1 MSDVLAPDALAVSC
15 DEEIESHSGAIGRC
29 GALVG
34 EPCVRWES
42 IPTDPGYSMWRAVPR
57 APHPTRIARARE
69 QSATR
74 RTPTQTAGY
83 IVTLSQVRRG
93 LEDLLH
99 AAERNPQLVADQL
112 AAIRNCPHAI
122 AAMGRAL
129 AHGEREGGEAGSNRG
144 QTAQNHAEHAMS
156 HGATAYGRPE
166 ERDAV
171 TGELDATHAA
181 ARWALFVE
189 VQR

>member
-1 MSDVLAPDALAVSC
+1 VGVVSWDDVVAFADRYQPA
-15 DEEIESHSGAIGRC
+15 
-29 GALVG
+29 
-34 EPCVRWES
+34 
-42 IPTDPGYSMWRAVPR
+42 
-57 APHPTRIARARE
+57 ARAIECPRCKAPPYAACSIGGGYLITPNGE
-69 QSATR
+69 MHRDRVEASAGKPWPTL
-74 RTPTQTAGY
+74 RTPTETRDHIATFGAVKRALEE
-83 IVTLSQVRRG
+83 IGDLVRAHPR
-93 LEDLLH
+93 L
-99 AAERNPQLVADQL
+99 AAEWA

-181 ARWALFVE
+181 ARWALLVE

>member
-1 MSDVLAPDALAVSC
+1 MSWDDVVAFADRYQPA
-15 DEEIESHSGAIGRC
+15 
-29 GALVG
+29 
-34 EPCVRWES
+34 
-42 IPTDPGYSMWRAVPR
+42 
-57 APHPTRIARARE
+57 ARAIECPRCKAPPYAACSIGGGYLITPNGE
-69 QSATR
+69 MHRDRVEASAGKPWPTL
-74 RTPTQTAGY
+74 RTPEQTRGY
-83 IVTLSQVRRG
+83 IADRSEARR
-93 LEDLLH
+93 LIQALTD
-99 AAERNPQLVADQL
+99 AADRDPRLVIDQL

-171 TGELDATHAA
+171 TGELDATHAM

-189 VQR
+189 VSR

>member
-1 MSDVLAPDALAVSC
+1 MTTVAPDALAVSC
-15 DEEIESHSGAIGRC
+15 GEEHCLAPVGLGCLRPDGTGR
-29 GALVG
+29 
-34 EPCVRWES
+34 
-42 IPTDPGYSMWRAVPR
+42 D
-57 APHPTRIARARE
+57 PHPSRVVAAR
-69 QSATR
+69 SAAK
-74 RTPTQTAGY
+74 RTPAQTAGY
-83 IVTLSQVRRG
+83 IVTLTQVRRG

-129 AHGEREGGEAGSNRG
+129 AHGEKEGGSTGPNRG
-144 QTAQNHAEHAMS
+144 QTAQDHAEHAMA
-156 HGATAYGRPE
+156 HAAVAYARPE

-171 TGELDATHAA
+171 TGELDATHAM

-189 VQR
+189 VSR